1 MTLEII
7 NNNNKWYR
15 QYVEEANEIRN
26 VISNDLVSIYH
37 IGATAIP
44 EMKAKPVVDILIVV
58 RRRELIEK
66 YKSKL
71 KQINYL
77 QVENEQVCCLE
88 KKEGNFKLYLFSTE
102 DADIIEKYIGFTLYL
117 KQYPDVAKK
126 YISLKERLDGLY
138 FNAENRYHK
147 GKKKFIKSIESQAV
161 SWYRSKNIQ
170 VV

>member
-1 MTLEII
+1 MTLELID
-7 NNNNKWYR
+7 NNKWHR

-37 IGATAIP
+37 IGATAISK
-44 EMKAKPVVDILIVV
+44 MKARPIIDILIVV
-58 RRRELIEK
+58 RRKELIEK
-66 YKSKL
+66 YKLKL
-71 KQINYL
+71 KQLNYL

-88 KKEGNFKLYLFSTE
+88 KKESNFKLYVFSTE
-102 DADIIEKYIGFTLYL
+102 DADMIEKYISFTLYL

-138 FNAENRYHK
+138 FNPENRYYK
-147 GKKKFIKSIESQAV
+147 GKKKFIKSIENQAV